1 MCGHVINAK
10 DFFIKLP
17 SFLCNNC
24 DRSKNHAGL
33 MNNKIR
39 LSPNKI
45 RVEKVL
51 QDVKLGVKNKNK
63 RWLQTQ
69 CYQLQVDVF

>member
-1 MCGHVINAK
+1 MINAK

-33 MNNKIR
+33 IMMNNKMR

-51 QDVKLGVKNKNK
+51 QDVKHGVKNKNK